1 MTGKPTEKMVFRLL
15 KEGYSQ
21 RDIDLMS
28 YETAS
33 MIIGKLPPY
42 HQKEVSQP
50 EAGRIE
56 TAGWKVDKSRVY
68 QPVKPQYNPASQY
81 VSYSKDIFLELRKML
96 HEEFIKNPKLE
107 VVSDDVVMKR
117 AIQLVK
123 IATKEF
129 E

>member
-1 MTGKPTEKMVFRLL
+1 MSGPTEKMVGYL
-15 KEGYSQ
+15 KSKGVDASQ
-21 RDIDLMS
+21 MTFEAASALIGQLKGQGAQGK
-28 YETAS
+28 ET
-33 MIIGKLPPY
+33 
-42 HQKEVSQP
+42 
-50 EAGRIE
+50 E

-68 QPVKPQYNPASQY
+68 DNKPKSAYNPASQY

-117 AIQLVK
+117 AMQLVK
-123 IATKEF
+123 IAIKEF